1 MSFII
6 ISFVLI
12 TNLALPILNLSYPQE
27 MESVLLLFF
36 SLSFGHLSA
45 AYLFDDFS
53 VFAS

>member
-12 TNLALPILNLSYPQE
+12 INLALQILNLSYPLE
-27 MESVLLLFF
+27 MGSTLLQFF
-36 SLSFGHLSA
+36 ALCLGHLSA

-53 VFAS
+53 VVAS